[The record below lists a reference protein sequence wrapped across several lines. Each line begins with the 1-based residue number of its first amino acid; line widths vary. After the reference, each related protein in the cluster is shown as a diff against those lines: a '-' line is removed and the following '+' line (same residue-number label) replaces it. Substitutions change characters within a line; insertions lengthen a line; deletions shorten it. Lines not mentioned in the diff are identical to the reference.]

1 MSRSVQLIRAA
12 VLGSLL
18 LCLIV
23 TPSTATTLTMYG
35 GLGGHANGDSTNDG
49 SLAVIDQ
56 TTGAVTVIG
65 HPSGVAR
72 LSGLT
77 FDLSGN
83 LFGVTQGAF
92 PFPPV
97 TPPSDSHLVQINSST
112 GALISNIGAVTDANV
127 AINIA
132 DLATQPGTGNL
143 YGVRGPNDGGNGQGL
158 LYTINKTT
166 GAATLIG
173 DTSSFFDSIAFAPDG
188 TLYLIAADLDFSNG
202 NIINPRLETLNPA
215 NAGLLTTV
223 GLSQYYGAFGIR
235 PTDGVLFAGNGDQA
249 QLFTLDPVTG
259 AQTLVGGT
267 GRTFVGDIAFQMP
280 EPGSLSLAFLGA
292 VGLAFYR
299 TRRARQR
306 G

>member
-1 MSRSVQLIRAA
+1 MSRFSLTIRTT
-12 VLGSLL
+12 VLGVL
-18 LCLIV
+18 LCVIAAPGSAG
-23 TPSTATTLTMYG
+23 TITMFG

-65 HPSGVAR
+65 HPAGVSR
-72 LSGLT
+72 LSGIT

-97 TPPSDSHLVQINSST
+97 TPPSASQLVRINSNN
-112 GALISNIGAVTDANV
+112 GALLSNVPVTDNGV
-127 AINIA
+127 GINIA
-132 DLATQPGTGNL
+132 DLATQPGTGTL
-143 YGVRGPNDGGNGQGL
+143 YGVRGPNDGLNGQGF
-158 LYTINKTT
+158 LYRIDKTT
-166 GAATLIG
+166 GAATQIG

-188 TLYLIAADLDFSNG
+188 TLYLIAADLDFVTG

-223 GLSQYYGAFGIR
+223 GLAQYYGAFGIR
-235 PTDGVLFAGNGDQA
+235 PTDGVLFAGNGDAA
-249 QLFTLDPVTG
+249 QLFTLNPGTG
-259 AQTLVGGT
+259 AETLIGST
-267 GRTFVGDIAFQMP
+267 GRTFVGDIAFLAP
-280 EPGSLSLAFLGA
+280 EPGSLGLAVLGA
-292 VGLAFYR
+292 FGLALYR
-299 TRRARQR
+299 KRRGLQR